1 MKERTMTQDE
11 AHTPFAGPACDY
23 ARTAVNAAS
32 STDAALHDQPTS
44 AVIDM
49 HSTNWWDLAFGLSL
63 PLLALMDL
71 MSYSPTAAAHWA
83 ALIVLATV
91 GVCYIAFGRRAL
103 RQPQF
108 AVPFVLVLVVACGLA
123 AAFTPSLATLQAIAI
138 PYVWCLINDTR
149 NAIVYNVLLIV
160 AVAVGFVVGL
170 GVSIDAVT
178 QAVMMEG
185 LSLIFSLALGLW
197 ITHIVRDGERRGH
210 LLHELRSVQGQLAA
224 ANREAGVAS
233 ERERIA
239 REIHDTIAQSLT
251 SLVMLAQRARGEL
264 PPTLAPALESIDLIE
279 TTARDALTEARSLVA
294 ALAPVHVGDS
304 SLAEVMT
311 RLANRFDRETGVRV
325 TASVTASAVPRELEV
340 VLLRCAQEGLAN
352 VRKHA
357 RATEAQVSV
366 SLDDGGVHLTVQDNG
381 CGIAD
386 YSPLQETGFGLGG
399 MRDRVAL
406 VGGSLDV
413 SGLPGV
419 GTTLLVTIPMKV
431 ELVA

>member
-1 MKERTMTQDE
+1 MTHDE
-11 AHTPFAGPACDY
+11 AHTQLNDQACD
-23 ARTAVNAAS
+23 RTG
-32 STDAALHDQPTS
+32 AALQGESTS

-49 HSTNWWDLAFGLSL
+49 HSTKWWDLAFGLSL
-63 PLLALMDL
+63 PLLALMAL
-71 MSYSPTAAAHWA
+71 ISYSPTAAAHWGA
-83 ALIVLATV
+83 NIVLGVV
-91 GVCYIAFGRRAL
+91 GACYLAFGRRAL
-103 RQPQF
+103 SAPPL
-108 AVPFVLVLVVACGLA
+108 ALPFVLVLIAACALA

-138 PYVWCLINDTR
+138 PYLWCIIDDTR
-149 NAIVYNVLLIV
+149 QAIAYNIVLIV
-160 AVAVGFVVGL
+160 AVAVGFAFGF
-170 GVSIDAVT
+170 GFSIDAVT
-178 QAVMMEG
+178 QAVMMQG
-185 LSLIFSLALGLW
+185 LSLLFSLALGLW
-197 ITHIVRDGERRGH
+197 ITHIVSDSARRGH
-210 LLHELRSVQGQLAA
+210 LLQELRSVQSELAA
-224 ANREAGVAS
+224 ANHEAGVAS

-264 PPTLAPALESIDLIE
+264 PLALGPAVTRALESIDLIE

-294 ALAPVHVGDS
+294 ALAPVTVGDS

-325 TASVTASAVPRELEV
+325 SASVTASAVPRELEV

-357 RATEAQVSV
+357 QASEARVCVSQ
-366 SLDDGGVHLTVQDNG
+366 DGAAVQLTVQDNG

-386 YSPLQETGFGLGG
+386 YSPASETGFGLGG

-413 SGLPGV
+413 SGTAGT
-419 GTTLLVTIPMKV
+419 GTTLRVTIPMTV
-431 ELVA
+431 ELAA